1 MNGRD
6 PIDGYLDA
14 LLGRLRGDPSTVRR
28 ILTETEA
35 HLRDAVDAGATAEEA
50 IARFGPVD
58 VIATQRWSSRPWARL
73 LSELVVVAC
82 LLGSLGLAAIGVSGV
97 IAAAMDVT
105 AGPQFVAGDLPG
117 VSYDA
122 ARCAELREYAT
133 LGANCLT
140 AAARH
145 HTDEVE
151 TYRLAAGVLG
161 MIGLATW
168 WALRRRWRPPT
179 TTALPTGLVDAVA
192 ATAFGIAAL
201 FLVAQATNGL
211 AARTTDGLGQWA
223 SGALVA
229 SACTVVFAWRAMHD
243 LRAVA

>member
-1 MNGRD
+1 MNGHD
-6 PIDGYLDA
+6 PIDVYLDA

-28 ILTETEA
+28 ILTEAEA
-35 HLRDAVDAGATAEEA
+35 HLRDAVDAGATADEA
-50 IARFGPVD
+50 IARFGDVD
-58 VIATQRWSSRPWARL
+58 MIATQVSPSPPWVRLAR
-73 LSELVVVAC
+73 ELVVVAC
-82 LLGSLGLAAIGVSGV
+82 LLGSLGLGAIGVSGV
-97 IAAAMDVT
+97 ITGAMDLA
-105 AGPQFVAGDLPG
+105 AGPRFVAGDLPG
-117 VSYDA
+117 VTYDA
-122 ARCAELREYAT
+122 ARCAELKEYT
-133 LGANCLT
+133 TVGASCLA

-179 TTALPTGLVDAVA
+179 ASALPSGLVDAVA
-192 ATAFGIAAL
+192 ATAFAVAGL

-211 AARTTDGLGQWA
+211 DARTTDGLGQWA

-229 SACTVVFAWRAMHD
+229 WVLTVVFAWRTVRH
-243 LRAVA
+243 LRARA